1 VTQQIR
7 PTLRRLDRI
16 ACYTFMHPRFMRFMQ
31 RHYSQDVMINA
42 ISGWLMLFTVDGH
55 LQEYDRIVARKK

>member
-1 VTQQIR
+1 
-7 PTLRRLDRI
+7 
-16 ACYTFMHPRFMRFMQ
+16 MHPRFMRFMQ